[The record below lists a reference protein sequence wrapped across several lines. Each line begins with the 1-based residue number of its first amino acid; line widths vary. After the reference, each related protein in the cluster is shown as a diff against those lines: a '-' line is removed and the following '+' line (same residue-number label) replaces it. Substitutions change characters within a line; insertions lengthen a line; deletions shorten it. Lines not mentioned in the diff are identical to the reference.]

1 MHTTKSE
8 EGAGRQRRRRHT
20 DEFKAA
26 VVAECA
32 RPGVSIARVALSHGL
47 NANLLRKWVV
57 NGERV
62 EPSARTRAE
71 PVSTSTIEM
80 ARPSFVAVP
89 LEAPKAV
96 TEATIDV
103 EVRRGPMVVKVR
115 WPIAASAECGG
126 WLRELL
132 R

>member
-8 EGAGRQRRRRHT
+8 GTAGRQRRRKHT

-57 NGERV
+57 NGDQVERTGRTAA
-62 EPSARTRAE
+62 ESAPAATF
-71 PVSTSTIEM
+71 EM

-103 EVRRGPMVVKVR
+103 EVRRGPLVVKVS
-115 WPIAASAECGG
+115 WPMSASAECGG